1 MVTTVTLREPFEYS
15 VWVIVA
21 AALLFLGALLL
32 LFITFKKIYVNRI
45 RSGRKDIPKIKKPSP
60 RALTVIKGD
69 YERRLMELMEGYRK
83 GIFSKRAAYQKLS
96 ITIRGF
102 VSESTGIDVERF
114 TKTEIKAFG
123 IKSLDKL
130 MNEYYVPEFAED
142 EKSREKNFLQSCDK
156 SLGVIRK
163 WN

>member
-1 MVTTVTLREPFEYS
+1 M
-15 VWVIVA
+15 
-21 AALLFLGALLL
+21 
-32 LFITFKKIYVNRI
+32 
-45 RSGRKDIPKIKKPSP
+45 
-60 RALTVIKGD
+60 
-69 YERRLMELMEGYRK
+69 
-83 GIFSKRAAYQKLS
+83 
-96 ITIRGF
+96 
-102 VSESTGIDVERF
+102 
-114 TKTEIKAFG
+114 TEIKAFG